1 MIVDLTP
8 VTLAEKNMLSNLYQ
22 LYHYDFSEFTSEN
35 INQEG
40 KYDVNID
47 FIWEGDNRWRP
58 YFITISGTIVG
69 FVIVLLENLDT
80 DPDPTHV
87 IYDFMILKKFR
98 RSGVGFAAAMQ
109 TFELYKADWAL
120 AQMESNTPAIGF
132 WRKVLKD
139 FTNDHYT
146 ETFRDDTRKYIQTFS
161 TKE

>member
-8 VTLAEKNMLSNLYQ
+8 VTLAEKSMLSNLYQ
-22 LYHYDFSEFTSEN
+22 LYHYDFSEYTSED

-47 FIWEGDNRWRP
+47 FIWEGDKRWRP
-58 YFITISGTIVG
+58 YFIMISGTIAG

-98 RSGVGFAAAMQ
+98 RSGVGYAAAMQ
-109 TFELYKADWAL
+109 IFELYKA
-120 AQMESNTPAIGF
+120 N
-132 WRKVLKD
+132 
-139 FTNDHYT
+139 
-146 ETFRDDTRKYIQTFS
+146 
-161 TKE
+161 

>member
-1 MIVDLTP
+1 MIVDLIP
-8 VTLAEKNMLSNLYQ
+8 VKLEEKNILSNLYQ
-22 LYHYDFSEFTSEN
+22 LYHYDFSEFTSED

-58 YFITISGTIVG
+58 YFIIISGTIAG
-69 FVIVLLENLDT
+69 FIIVLLENLDT

-98 RSGVGFAAAMQ
+98 RSGVGYAAAMQ

-120 AQMESNTPAIGF
+120 AQMESNTPAIVF

-139 FTNDHYT
+139 FTNNHYT
-146 ETFRDDTRKYIQTFS
+146 ETFRGDTRKYIQTFS

>member
-8 VTLAEKNMLSNLYQ
+8 VTLAEKSMLSNLYQ
-22 LYHYDFSEFTSEN
+22 LYHYDFSEYTSED

-58 YFITISGTIVG
+58 YFITISGTIAG

-98 RSGVGFAAAMQ
+98 RSGVGYAAAMQ
-109 TFELYKADWAL
+109 TLSYTK
-120 AQMESNTPAIGF
+120 PIGHLLR
-132 WRKVLKD
+132 WRVTLL
-139 FTNDHYT
+139 
-146 ETFRDDTRKYIQTFS
+146 Q
-161 TKE
+161 

>member
-22 LYHYDFSEFTSEN
+22 LYHYDFSEFTSED

-58 YFITISGTIVG
+58 YFITISGTIAG

-98 RSGVGFAAAMQ
+98 RSGVGYAAAMQ
-109 TFELYKADWAL
+109 IFELYKANWAL
-120 AQMESNTPAIGF
+120 AQMESNTPAIAF

-139 FTNDHYT
+139 YTNDHYT
-146 ETFRDDTRKYIQTFS
+146 ETFRDDARKYIQTFS